1 MAKCPLALIHESPAP
16 PTSKREFLTRLQR
29 WLHAVR
35 LIGGVFRVIRVPCD
49 QLPGLLL
56 GEVQLIMLLTGVS
69 QDLSGQLRVIVGSQV
84 DAARAFEHS
93 HFASSLHLPQSDQ
106 NLHT

>member
-1 MAKCPLALIHESPAP
+1 
-16 PTSKREFLTRLQR
+16 LQR
-29 WLHAVR
+29 SLRAVR
-35 LIGGVFRVIRVPCD
+35 LIGGVFRVLRVPCD

-69 QDLSGQLRVIVGSQV
+69 QDLSGQLRVIVGFQV

-93 HFASSLHLPQSDQ
+93 HFVLLLPPSPSGLEFAHSRIVPSRHVWRI
-106 NLHT
+106 N